1 MKDYEVLERLFN
13 EDDINKFTS
22 ELKSFAIED
31 ANEYINLYNNDKLD
45 SIYFNRLEKFIL
57 CLEKA
62 YSKSNAVIPDNLYET
77 LTEIYSEV
85 TNNIIRGDMINSTKI
100 SHEYP
105 DLKGTIKKCHYI
117 TEREK
122 ELDTN
127 RIKSHKSLEEWI
139 RNCLDKLSNNNHT
152 LELAPKFD
160 GMSIILSIEN
170 GEVKSAITRGDKETG
185 KGENKTN
192 FVKAIKDIPS
202 FPYDKFGL
210 KCEAIMSRSNFTK
223 YNKYFGN
230 NELVEPRTCVAGL
243 LDTLSP
249 SIEQLSYVT
258 LVPLMIEPSG
268 ENILP
273 HSIPIKDISRQF
285 EINKSNFNVDILLE
299 HMTMIISAI
308 QDPDFDFNCD
318 GIVVRFTDEEAI
330 TVLGRDNEKCINNYE
345 RAWKFQPEVVKSKLI
360 DVEQG
365 IGILGTVSFIAK
377 VEPTEMKNK
386 IIKSISIGSRD
397 RLIAMNLHKGDE
409 VILVY
414 DVVPYVYKDN
424 RCKENLDEEVIKPI
438 THCPVC
444 GTELVLNPELMCPN
458 TNCPTRIQGKIYN
471 YCVKMNIPNIGTS
484 TIETLYNNKILTSII
499 DLYKLKLMKDKI
511 ISLDGFGKT
520 KFDNIIKSINSIK
533 KANYATLF
541 GSVGIQDVGV
551 RMFQKIF
558 KVIGWKDLLK
568 LVYKPNAVI
577 ELAQIPGI
585 KDKTAN
591 KIVSGIQDNISL
603 LEALTT
609 IIKEDKNTVKYKC
622 VFTGFRNNAFKQFLE
637 KNWDTEVVDTV
648 SKDVNLV
655 IAESLDSNSS
665 KIKKANKLNI
675 PVMSLADAY
684 NHFKYDPINSIEN

>member
-1 MKDYEVLERLFN
+1 MQDYEVLENLFDE
-13 EDDINKFTS
+13 EDLSKFTN
-22 ELKSFAIED
+22 ELKLFAIED
-31 ANEYINLYNNDKLD
+31 SNEYINLYNENKLD

-62 YSKSNAVIPDNLYET
+62 YSKSMAVIPDNLYET

-85 TNNIIRGDMINSTKI
+85 TNKIIRGDMINQTKI

-105 DLKGTIKKCHYI
+105 ELKGTIKKCHYI

-122 ELDTN
+122 ELDVN

-139 RNCLDKLSNNNHT
+139 KNSLDKLSSNNHT

-170 GEVKSAITRGDKETG
+170 GEIKSAITRGDKETG

-192 FVKAIKDIPS
+192 FVKAINDIPKL
-202 FPYDKFGL
+202 PYDKFGL
-210 KCEAIMSRSNFTK
+210 KCEAIMSRSNFIK

-230 NELVEPRTCVAGL
+230 NELVEPRTCVSGL

-258 LVPLMIEPSG
+258 LVPLMVEPKG
-268 ENILP
+268 ENVLP

-285 EINKSNFNVDILLE
+285 EISKVSFNVDTLLE

-330 TVLGRDNEKCINNYE
+330 KVLGRDNEKCINEYE
-345 RAWKFQPEVVKSKLI
+345 RAWKFKPEVVKSKLI
-360 DVEQG
+360 DVDQG
-365 IGILGTVSFIAK
+365 IGVLGTVSFIAK

-397 RLIAMNLHKGDE
+397 RLISMNLHKGDE

-424 RCKENLDEEVIKPI
+424 TCKENLNEDVIKPI
-438 THCPVC
+438 THCPIC

-484 TIETLYNNKILTSII
+484 TIETLYNNNILTSII

-520 KFDNIIKSINSIK
+520 KFENIIKSINSIK

-558 KVIGWKDLLK
+558 KVLDWKQLLE
-568 LVYKPNAVI
+568 LVHKNNAVV
-577 ELAQIPGI
+577 ELSQIPGI
-585 KDKTAN
+585 KEKTAN
-591 KIVSGIQDNISL
+591 KIIDGIRENIAL
-603 LEALTT
+603 LQALTT
-609 IIKEDKNTVKYKC
+609 IIKEDKKSVKYKC
-622 VFTGFRNNAFKQFLE
+622 VFTGFRNNEFKQFLE
-637 KNWDTEVVDTV
+637 NNWDTEVVDSV
-648 SKDVNLV
+648 NKDVDLL
-655 IAESLDSNSS
+655 IANSLDTEST
-665 KIKKANKLNI
+665 KIKKARKLNI
-675 PVMSLADAY
+675 PIMTLNDAY
-684 NHFKYDPINSIEN
+684 THFKYNPNINL